1 MISVIPLY
9 FSLFKSVVFVGSGFF
24 LFANEDDYSNAI
36 KQILVVKDLVIFGF
50 LKHLIEGLLLGWS

>member
-1 MISVIPLY
+1 ML
-9 FSLFKSVVFVGSGFF
+9 FSYTSLCSKAWFVGSGFF

-36 KQILVVKDLVIFGF
+36 KQIFVVKDLVIFGF